1 MLCSQHCRACQRE
14 PATLNKANTRTSKLR
29 DEKMTKHDHNEMKS
43 QLIATAFALAV
54 NAGVPAYEIKE
65 RTDALRKVIE
75 EVAELKHEE

>member
-1 MLCSQHCRACQRE
+1 
-14 PATLNKANTRTSKLR
+14 
-29 DEKMTKHDHNEMKS
+29 MTKHDHNEMKS